1 MVTDQAYALS
11 KLFRDLPVPITE
23 VARMSGLNEVTV
35 ARIRD
40 GKKTRVSTANKLL
53 KAMSQIYGYDLNL
66 DNVTGINVQGIN
78 EE

>member
-78 EE
+78 E